1 MTRELAALTARS
13 YDLVVVGGG
22 IYGICA
28 VREAARRG
36 LSACLLERDDFAAA
50 TSANSLRIIHGGLRY
65 LQHGDLRRMRQSIGE
80 RRLLQWLAP
89 RLVRPLPCLMPT
101 YGHGLKGPELLRIAL
116 ALNDLVGFDR
126 NRGLEPAEQLP
137 RGETFSQSEL
147 LRLLPGVPREGLTG
161 GALWYDCQVTS
172 SERLALAFLQSGIA
186 AGAVVANYVEM
197 TDVRH
202 ADGRINGV
210 RAVDRLTG
218 AELEVQARAVLNAT
232 GPWVDQVLTRTGT
245 RAGAPRFV
253 PSKAFNLLL
262 RRPLFERYAVGL
274 AGRWK
279 FEDRDAIVQ
288 KGAQLFFVVPWRTGC
303 LVGTRHLRSAGPDD
317 LDVTEADVARFLT
330 EINEAYPAAELSRDD
345 VLAVYSGLLPEA
357 AGHMGAEV
365 QLQKHPSFRD
375 HREDGLDGLYTVVG
389 VKWTTAREVAS
400 RTISRIAGRIAP
412 AAAHPAPETAPLSG
426 AEPDGPATPERV
438 RRAVHDELAQRL
450 SDVVFRRT
458 TLGAGG
464 HPGID
469 ALERCADLVA
479 AELGWSQTR
488 RQAELADVEAEF
500 HRRRSYPAA
509 RSSAVTTGV
518 TLA

>member
-1 MTRELAALTARS
+1 MTRDLAALAARS

-36 LSACLLERDDFAAA
+36 LTACLLERDDFAAA

-89 RLVRPLPCLMPT
+89 RLVQPLPCLMPT
-101 YGHGLKGPELLRIAL
+101 YGHGLKGPEVLRVAL

-126 NRGLEPAEQLP
+126 NKGLAPADQLP
-137 RGETFSQSEL
+137 RGRTFSRSEL
-147 LRLLPGVPREGLTG
+147 LRLLPEVPREGLTG
-161 GALWYDCQVTS
+161 GALWYDCQVSS

-186 AGAVVANYVEM
+186 VGAAAANYVEM
-197 TDVRH
+197 TGVQQ
-202 ADGRINGV
+202 ADGRIIGV

-218 AELEVQARAVLNAT
+218 AELEVRARAVLNAA
-232 GPWVDQVLTRTGT
+232 GPWVDEVLA
-245 RAGAPRFV
+245 RAQARRGATWFA

-288 KGAQLFFVVPWRTGC
+288 KGAQLFFVVPWRSGC
-303 LVGTRHLRSAGPDD
+303 LVGTRHLRSAGAED
-317 LDVTEADVARFLT
+317 LEVTEADVARFIA
-330 EINEAYPAAELSRDD
+330 EINDAYPAADVSRDD

-357 AGHMGAEV
+357 AGHTGAEV
-365 QLQKHPSFRD
+365 QLQKHPGFRD

-389 VKWTTAREVAS
+389 VKWTTAREVAA
-400 RTISRIAGRIAP
+400 RTISRIAARIAP
-412 AAAHPAPETAPLSG
+412 AAANPVPESTPLRG
-426 AEPDGPATPERV
+426 AVPDGPATPDRI
-438 RRAVHDELAQRL
+438 RRAVRDELAQRL

-458 TLGAGG
+458 TLGADG
-464 HPGID
+464 HPGVP
-469 ALERCADLVA
+469 ALEHCADLVA
-479 AELGWSQTR
+479 AELGWSAAR
-488 RQAELADVEAEF
+488 RQAELADVDAEF
-500 HRRRSYPAA
+500 RRRRSYPAA
-509 RSSAVTTGV
+509 QSSAVTTGV